1 MSDPLFDLAGRVAV
15 VTGGIGQLGAELS
28 VALASR
34 GMRVAILDL
43 ETTPRGGTPGLATAL
58 EEGTVRAHA
67 CDVTD
72 RAQVESA
79 LALVEADW
87 GVPDLLVNA
96 AAIDAPPDAP
106 AAEVGPFEDVPVES
120 LERVVHVNVLGVVVP
135 CQVIGGAMARA
146 GRGSI
151 VNVGSVYG
159 LLSPDQGLYD
169 FRREAG
175 DAFYKPVAYSV
186 SKSALVNL
194 TRYLATY
201 WGRSGVRVNT
211 LTPHGIENGQP
222 APFVEAFAARS
233 PLGRLMDVSEAVG
246 AVVFLASDALVVRH
260 RGEPRRRRRLV
271 GLVIPAEVPNLV
283 AGEERPP
290 ASGAWLEKTRP
301 ADGADLCR
309 VARSGSADADAAVA
323 AAREAQVEWGA
334 RTAVERGDVVR
345 AIAALLRERRE
356 EASEIVAAETG
367 KGIELARGE
376 TDAAVEMGFFVA
388 GEGRRSYGRTTTASM
403 PHRTVLTLRRPVGVA
418 ALLISFNTPLPNVAW
433 KAFPSIFCGNGSV
446 LKPSEHTPVSAWW
459 LGRLCLEAGLPP
471 GVLNVVQGLGP
482 EAGMPLV
489 EDPRVD
495 LVSFTGSAATGRLI
509 AEAAGRRLAKT
520 VMELGGKNALVV
532 CDDADLDRAV
542 EWTLASAFSNAGQRC
557 AAASRIVVFDAV
569 YDDFR
574 ERLARATWALG
585 DIGPVISEAAMDRI
599 LAAVEAAC
607 AGGAVVLAGGAR
619 VGEQGFHVAPTLV
632 EGVAPDAP
640 LSCEELFGPVAALY
654 RVAGFDEAVALA
666 NDSAYGLTAAIH
678 TASVHRAM
686 RFAERVA
693 AGVVVVN
700 AGTHGS
706 EPHMGFGG
714 VKQSG
719 TGWKEAGLESLDV
732 YSETRYVNL
741 VVDPALT

>member
-1 MSDPLFDLAGRVAV
+1 
-15 VTGGIGQLGAELS
+15 
-28 VALASR
+28 
-34 GMRVAILDL
+34 
-43 ETTPRGGTPGLATAL
+43 
-58 EEGTVRAHA
+58 
-67 CDVTD
+67 
-72 RAQVESA
+72 
-79 LALVEADW
+79 
-87 GVPDLLVNA
+87 
-96 AAIDAPPDAP
+96 
-106 AAEVGPFEDVPVES
+106 
-120 LERVVHVNVLGVVVP
+120 
-135 CQVIGGAMARA
+135 
-146 GRGSI
+146 
-151 VNVGSVYG
+151 
-159 LLSPDQGLYD
+159 
-169 FRREAG
+169 
-175 DAFYKPVAYSV
+175 
-186 SKSALVNL
+186 
-194 TRYLATY
+194 
-201 WGRSGVRVNT
+201 
-211 LTPHGIENGQP
+211 
-222 APFVEAFAARS
+222 
-233 PLGRLMDVSEAVG
+233 
-246 AVVFLASDALVVRH
+246 
-260 RGEPRRRRRLV
+260 
-271 GLVIPAEVPNLV
+271 VIPPEVPNLV

-290 ASGAWLEKTRP
+290 ASGAWFEKTRP
-301 ADGADLCR
+301 ADGAELCL
-309 VARSGSADADAAVA
+309 VARSGSDDAHAAVTA
-323 AAREAQVEWGA
+323 ASEAQLEWGA
-334 RTAVERGDVVR
+334 RTAVERGGVVR
-345 AIAALLRERRE
+345 AIAELLRERRE

-367 KGIELARGE
+367 KDIELARGE

-459 LGRLCLEAGLPP
+459 LGRLCVEAGLPP

-619 VGEQGFHVAPTLV
+619 VGEQGFRVAPTVV

-640 LSCEELFGPVAALY
+640 LSCDELFGPVAALY
-654 RVAGFDEAVALA
+654 RVAGFDEAVLLA

-686 RFAERVA
+686 QFAERVA

-741 VVDPALT
+741 VVDPART